1 MKELIGKY
9 KYWLIGAAAVLILA
23 LVLILVLSGKKE
35 EAFVNFRQA
44 GPEFTGYAD
53 DEMIPEGVYIG
64 SIYVGGYSKGQAR
77 QMISQV
83 YSTVENREVTIY
95 WDGEPVTTSLEA
107 FNVHWGIEEAL
118 NEAIRIGKSHGTLSS
133 YFATMDLKMGTF
145 RMELA
150 KTVDRDKIVSFVEMT
165 ADAKDV
171 KAKNA
176 KIVLNDDG
184 EFEVTEG
191 RSGSKTDQAATVAK
205 IVNTFI
211 NTDPEATLT
220 VIAAV
225 DVVEPKIKA
234 EELRNIQTILGQ
246 AFTIY
251 HDPQNEYGS
260 RAHNVD
266 VATAFINGTV
276 LMPGEQ
282 VSTSDLMK
290 DRIEEN
296 GYQSGSQ
303 MYNGQME
310 DAIGGG
316 VCQVAST
323 LYNALLKAEI
333 QIDKRSNHSM
343 IVPYI
348 DPSKDAAIATGSK
361 DLIFTNNLDYPIYI
375 KGETDGEH
383 VIFTIYGKETRP
395 ANRRVEYES
404 IEDSRVVSEIET
416 VYDDTLDEGTV
427 KYSGSQHDEIYS
439 HLDKVVYI
447 DDVEVSRETINNDHY
462 QLSIMKEIIGTKPTE
477 AAPEN
482 TE

>member
-1 MKELIGKY
+1 MKEFVKNY
-9 KYWLIGAAAVLILA
+9 KYILMGAAAVLVLA

-35 EAFVNFRQA
+35 EAFVNFRQE
-44 GPEFTGYAD
+44 GPEFTGYTD
-53 DEMIPEGVYIG
+53 DEMIPEGIYIG
-64 SIYVGGYSKGQAR
+64 SIYVGGFSKGQAR
-77 QMISQV
+77 EMISEV
-83 YSTVENREVTIY
+83 YDTVENREVTIY

-118 NEAIRIGKSHGTLSS
+118 NEAIRIGKSHGVLSS

-165 ADAKDV
+165 ADERDV
-171 KAKNA
+171 KPKNA
-176 KIVLNDDG
+176 KIELENG
-184 EFEVTEG
+184 SFAVTEG
-191 RSGSKTDQAATVAK
+191 SSGSRTNRELTVAK

-225 DVVEPKIKA
+225 DEVEPEIKG
-234 EELRNIQTILGQ
+234 EQLRNIQDMLGE
-246 AFTIY
+246 ASSIY
-251 HDPQNEYGS
+251 LEPEKEHGS
-260 RAHNVD
+260 RANNVE

-282 VSTSDLMK
+282 VSTSKMMK
-290 DRIEEN
+290 DRTEDN
-296 GYQSGSQ
+296 GYQSGTQ

-323 LYNALLKAEI
+323 LYNALLKAEL
-333 QIDKRSNHSM
+333 QIDKRSSHSM
-343 IVPYI
+343 IIPYLP
-348 DPSKDAAIATGSK
+348 PSKDAAIATGSK
-361 DLIFTNNLDYPIYI
+361 DLIFTNNTEYPIYLR
-375 KGETDGEH
+375 GETDGSN
-383 VIFTIYGKETRP
+383 VIFMVYGKETRP
-395 ANRRVEYES
+395 AGRTVEYES
-404 IEDSRVVSEIET
+404 VEDSRVVSEIET

-427 KYSGSQHDEIYS
+427 KYSGSQHDEVYS
-439 HLDKVVYI
+439 HLEKVVYENG
-447 DDVEVSRETINNDHY
+447 VEVSRETVHSDHY
-462 QLSIMKEIIGTKPTE
+462 QLSILTEIVGTKPTE
-477 AAPEN
+477 PAPEN

>member
-1 MKELIGKY
+1 MKEFVKNY
-9 KYWLIGAAAVLILA
+9 KYVLMGAAAVLVLA

-35 EAFVNFRQA
+35 EAFVNFRQE
-44 GPEFTGYAD
+44 GPVFTGYTD
-53 DEMIPEGVYIG
+53 DEMIPEGIYIG
-64 SIYVGGYSKGQAR
+64 SIYVGGFSKGQAR
-77 QMISQV
+77 EMISEV
-83 YSTVENREVTIY
+83 YDTVENREVTIY

-107 FNVHWGIEEAL
+107 FDVHWGIEEAL
-118 NEAIRIGKSHGTLSS
+118 NEAIRIGKSRGILSS

-165 ADAKDV
+165 ADERDV
-171 KAKNA
+171 KPKNA
-176 KIVLNDDG
+176 KIELENG
-184 EFEVTEG
+184 SFAVTEG
-191 RSGSKTDQAATVAK
+191 SSGSRTNRELTVAK

-225 DVVEPKIKA
+225 DEVEPEIKG
-234 EELRNIQTILGQ
+234 EQLRNIQDMLGE
-246 AFTIY
+246 ASSIY
-251 HDPQNEYGS
+251 LEPGKEHGS
-260 RAHNVD
+260 RANNVE

-282 VSTSDLMK
+282 VSTSKMMK
-290 DRIEEN
+290 DRTEDN
-296 GYQSGSQ
+296 GYQSGTQ

-323 LYNALLKAEI
+323 LYNALLKAEL

-343 IVPYI
+343 IIPYLP
-348 DPSKDAAIATGSK
+348 PSKDAAIATGSK
-361 DLIFTNNLDYPIYI
+361 DLIFTNNTDYPIYLR
-375 KGETDGEH
+375 GETDGSN
-383 VIFTIYGKETRP
+383 VIFMVYGKETRP
-395 ANRRVEYES
+395 AGRTVEYES
-404 IEDSRVVSEIET
+404 VEDSRVVSEIET

-427 KYSGSQHDEIYS
+427 KYSGSQHDEVYS
-439 HLDKVVYI
+439 HLEKVVYENG
-447 DDVEVSRETINNDHY
+447 VEVSRETVHSDHY
-462 QLSIMKEIIGTKPTE
+462 QLSILTEIVGTKPTE
-477 AAPEN
+477 PAPEN

>member
-1 MKELIGKY
+1 MKEFVRNY
-9 KYWLIGAAAVLILA
+9 KYILMGAAAVLVLA

-35 EAFVNFRQA
+35 EAFVNFRQE
-44 GPEFTGYAD
+44 GPEFTGYTD
-53 DEMIPEGVYIG
+53 DEMIPEGIYIG
-64 SIYVGGYSKGQAR
+64 SIYVGGSSKGQAR
-77 QMISQV
+77 EMISEV
-83 YSTVENREVTIY
+83 YDTVENREVTIY

-107 FNVHWGIEEAL
+107 FHVHWGIEEAL
-118 NEAIRIGKSHGTLSS
+118 NEAIRIGKSHGILSS

-165 ADAKDV
+165 ADERDV
-171 KAKNA
+171 KPKNA
-176 KIVLNDDG
+176 KIELENGSFV
-184 EFEVTEG
+184 VTEG
-191 RSGSKTDQAATVAK
+191 SSGSRTNRELTVAK

-225 DVVEPKIKA
+225 DEVEPEIKG
-234 EELRNIQTILGQ
+234 EQLRNIQDMLGE
-246 AFTIY
+246 ASSIY
-251 HDPQNEYGS
+251 LEPGKEHGS
-260 RAHNVD
+260 RANNVE

-282 VSTSDLMK
+282 VSTSKMMK
-290 DRIEEN
+290 DRTEDN
-296 GYQSGSQ
+296 GYQSGTQ

-323 LYNALLKAEI
+323 LYNALLKAEL

-343 IVPYI
+343 IIPYLP
-348 DPSKDAAIATGSK
+348 PSKDAAIATGSK
-361 DLIFTNNLDYPIYI
+361 DLIFTNNTEYPIYLR
-375 KGETDGEH
+375 GETDGSN
-383 VIFTIYGKETRP
+383 VIFMVYGKETRP
-395 ANRRVEYES
+395 AGRTVEYES
-404 IEDSRVVSEIET
+404 VEDSRVVSEIET

-427 KYSGSQHDEIYS
+427 KYSGSQHDEVYS
-439 HLDKVVYI
+439 HLEKVVYENG
-447 DDVEVSRETINNDHY
+447 VEVSRETVHSDHY
-462 QLSIMKEIIGTKPTE
+462 QLSILTEIVGTKPTE
-477 AAPEN
+477 PAPEN